1 MLFVQGGSAHR
12 IGLLYIIIQEQK
24 EGIFHKKM
32 FGKRTVWIINQMY
45 IRAILRKGL
54 LFISNH
60 GLMSDMCQQRGPP
73 KIFNR
78 NRRQLLQGKYQ
89 GALTSCLM
97 TPNLLLKGSACFQLS
112 QKNQQLCL
120 YFFIPGSADGAFA
133 KVRSIYFNME
143 APTLIFYCF
152 FTAFCKKK

>member
-24 EGIFHKKM
+24 EGTKPT
-32 FGKRTVWIINQMY
+32 TVF
-45 IRAILRKGL
+45 ARKISKGIDK
-54 LFISNH
+54 LF
-60 GLMSDMCQQRGPP
+60 DDP
-73 KIFNR
+73 KLVAQKF
-78 NRRQLLQGKYQ
+78 
-89 GALTSCLM
+89 SM
-97 TPNLLLKGSACFQLS
+97 LS
-112 QKNQQLCL
+112 TIPKNQQLCL

-152 FTAFCKKK
+152 FTAFCKKS